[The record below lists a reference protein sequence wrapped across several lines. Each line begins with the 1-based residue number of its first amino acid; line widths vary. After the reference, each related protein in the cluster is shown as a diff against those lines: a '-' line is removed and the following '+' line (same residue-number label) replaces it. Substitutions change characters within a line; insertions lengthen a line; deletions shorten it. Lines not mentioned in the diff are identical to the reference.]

1 MNYYQMVSAGNVGC
15 LNLTDKCVVV
25 LGEGDSETVCDREA
39 KHVYDGIVKKDDGTE
54 VRSIMHVCDRHQI
67 IFEEFMNE
75 QGEYQ

>member
-1 MNYYQMVSAGNVGC
+1 M
-15 LNLTDKCVVV
+15 TKHKCVVV

-39 KHVYDGIVKKDDGTE
+39 NHEYDGIVKKDDGTE
-54 VRSIMHVCDRHQI
+54 IRSTMRVCDRHRI